1 MTNTLAEKYGFCK
14 PGRARLGKNPKKL
27 PRDLGNLHERVPC
40 DRTYSGR
47 VFPSG
52 DFSIGIVPAPKQRP
66 LDEEYERTRGRM
78 TRQVVRWQENGIDY
92 HEVNYAPK
100 SCVSPRPNLVSG
112 TKLAHRGK
120 YGSKGITGYGKK
132 MVRSGAKI
140 LQEEWGLR
148 CTGFGTLTLP
158 SFSPDDMATIAQSWS
173 ILVKRFFEE
182 FKREQRRN
190 GGDERYVCVTEIQ
203 EARFKDSGELG
214 LHIHFVYKARPTAYS
229 ANWFISANWCRH
241 TWRRILANRLGHV
254 CADIP
259 TPRCELKLVRKDAA
273 GYLGKYM
280 SKGGK
285 ILERIK
291 EAMPA
296 LALPSQWW
304 GCDASTRRNIKS
316 RIIRL
321 DSICA
326 GAFWSRAMQL
336 PLLPQ
341 IYFTKSIEIS
351 SDVYGIRRVGL
362 VGRVDFRWIKNYVEK
377 LTNGCH
383 VT

>member
-1 MTNTLAEKYGFCK
+1 MSNILAEKYGFCK
-14 PGRARLGKNPKKL
+14 PGRAKLGKNPKKL

-66 LDEEYERTRGRM
+66 ADEEYERTKGRM
-78 TRQVVRWQENGIDY
+78 ARMVTRWQEYGVDY
-92 HEVNYAPK
+92 HEVAYLPEP
-100 SCVSPRPNLVSG
+100 CTSPPPNLVSG
-112 TKLAHRGK
+112 AKSAQRGK

-140 LQEEWGLR
+140 LQEEWGVR

-158 SFSPDDMATIAQSWS
+158 SFSSEEMAIIADSWG

-182 FKREQRRN
+182 FKREQRRH
-190 GGDERYVCVTEIQ
+190 GGDERYVCVTEVQ

-214 LHIHFVYKARPTAYS
+214 LHVHFVYKARPTAYS

-241 TWRRILANRLGHV
+241 TWRRILANRLDRL
-254 CADIP
+254 CSDIP

-296 LALPSQWW
+296 LALPKQWW
-304 GCDASTRRNIKS
+304 GCDACTRGNVKD
-316 RIIRL
+316 RIVRL
-321 DSICA
+321 DSVCSA
-326 GAFWSRAMQL
+326 ALWARAMQL
-336 PLLPQ
+336 PLPAQ

-351 SDVYGIRRVGL
+351 SDVYGVRRVGV
-362 VGRVDFRWIKNYVEK
+362 VGRVNYEWIKNCVK
-377 LTNGCH
+377 LWTSPTH